1 MAEIAS
7 YRFQRITID
16 GREQA
21 RHMMLDLRQSMSRLL
36 VALTITS
43 AVLAASSMRAR
54 PRRLIETADEL
65 DEAAG
70 CPGAAHNLLG

>member
-21 RHMMLDLRQSMSRLL
+21 RHIILDLRRSMSRLL

-54 PRRLIETADEL
+54 PGRLI
-65 DEAAG
+65 
-70 CPGAAHNLLG
+70 

>member
-21 RHMMLDLRQSMSRLL
+21 GDVMLGLRRSDVTASGR
-36 VALTITS
+36 AHDTS

-54 PRRLIETADEL
+54 PRRLI
-65 DEAAG
+65 
-70 CPGAAHNLLG
+70 

>member
-7 YRFQRITID
+7 YQFQRITID

-21 RHMMLDLRQSMSRLL
+21 RHIMLDLRRSMSRLL